1 MSERP
6 MSERPK
12 RARRCQLSV
21 PGSSE
26 KMMAKAAGLEVD
38 HIFLDLE
45 DAVAPAEKPSARS
58 KIVEA
63 LNSLDFGD
71 SVRCVR
77 INDIETPWA
86 YKDII
91 EVVTGAG
98 ENLDTIMIPK
108 VKYAHE
114 VKWVDILINQIEQD
128 IGLKHRIGIELLIE
142 EVEGMQ
148 NVDEIA
154 VATPRLEAM
163 VFGMGDYS
171 ASQGVDVREAMSSGG
186 SLYPGDI
193 WHYQRQRVV
202 IACRAAGIDA
212 VDGPF
217 GNFRDPESY
226 EREATRA
233 MVLGC
238 VGKWAI
244 HPAQVEIAQRVFS
257 PTQEEVDRARKIVQ
271 AYDAAVARGEGA
283 AQVDDAMIDAASV
296 RLVQNTLD
304 KANLYG
310 L

>member
-1 MSERP
+1 

-26 KMMAKAAGLEVD
+26 KMMTKAAGLAVD

-45 DAVAPAEKPSARS
+45 DAVAPAEKPSARG

-63 LNSLDFGD
+63 LNNLDFGN

-108 VKYAHE
+108 VKHAHE
-114 VKWVDILINQIEQD
+114 VKWVDILIHQIEQD
-128 IGLKHRIGIELLIE
+128 IGLKQRIGIELLIE
-142 EVEGMQ
+142 EVEGIQ

-154 VATPRLEAM
+154 TATPRLEAM

-171 ASQGVDVREAMSSGG
+171 ASQGVDVKEAMSSGD
-186 SLYPGDI
+186 SVYPGDI

-217 GNFRDPESY
+217 RNFRDPESY

>member
-1 MSERP
+1 

-26 KMMAKAAGLEVD
+26 KMMTKAAGLAVD

-45 DAVAPAEKPSARS
+45 DAVAPAEKPSARG

-63 LNSLDFGD
+63 LNNLDFGN

-108 VKYAHE
+108 VKHAHE
-114 VKWVDILINQIEQD
+114 VKWVDILIRQIEQD
-128 IGLKHRIGIELLIE
+128 IDLKQRIGIELLIA
-142 EVEGMQ
+142 EVEGIQ
-148 NVDEIA
+148 NVDAIA
-154 VATPRLEAM
+154 AATPRLEAM

-171 ASQGVDVREAMSSGG
+171 ASQGVAAKEAMSSGD
-186 SLYPGDI
+186 SVYPGDI

>member
-1 MSERP
+1 

-26 KMMAKAAGLEVD
+26 KMMTKAAGLAVD

-45 DAVAPAEKPSARS
+45 DAVAPAEKPSARG

-63 LNSLDFGD
+63 LNNLDFGN

-108 VKYAHE
+108 VKHAHE
-114 VKWVDILINQIEQD
+114 VKWVDILIHQIEQD

-163 VFGMGDYS
+163 VFGMGDNS
-171 ASQGVDVREAMSSGG
+171 ASQGVDVKEAMSSGD
-186 SLYPGDI
+186 SVYPGDI

-257 PTQEEVDRARKIVQ
+257 PTEEEVERARKIVQ

>member
-1 MSERP
+1 

-26 KMMAKAAGLEVD
+26 KMMTKAAGLAVD

-45 DAVAPAEKPSARS
+45 DAVAPAEKPSARG

-63 LNSLDFGD
+63 LNNLDFGN

-108 VKYAHE
+108 VKHAHE
-114 VKWVDILINQIEQD
+114 VKWVDILIHQIEQD
-128 IGLKHRIGIELLIE
+128 IGLKQRIGIELLIE
-142 EVEGMQ
+142 EVEGIQ

-154 VATPRLEAM
+154 AATPRLEAM

-171 ASQGVDVREAMSSGG
+171 ASQGVDVKEAMSSGD
-186 SLYPGDI
+186 SVYPGDI

-217 GNFRDPESY
+217 GNFRDPDSY

-257 PTQEEVDRARKIVQ
+257 PTEEEVERARKIVQ

>member
-1 MSERP
+1 

-26 KMMAKAAGLEVD
+26 KMMTKAAGLAVD

-45 DAVAPAEKPSARS
+45 DAVAPAEKPSARG

-63 LNSLDFGD
+63 LNNLDFGN

-108 VKYAHE
+108 VKHAHE
-114 VKWVDILINQIEQD
+114 VKWVDILIHQIEQD
-128 IGLKHRIGIELLIE
+128 IGLKQRIGIELLIE
-142 EVEGMQ
+142 EVEGIQ

-154 VATPRLEAM
+154 AATPRLEAM

-171 ASQGVDVREAMSSGG
+171 ASQGVDVKEAMSSGD
-186 SLYPGDI
+186 SVYPGDI
-193 WHYQRQRVV
+193 WHYQRRRVV

-233 MVLGC
+233 MVLVC

-283 AQVDDAMIDAASV
+283 AHVDDAMIDAASV

>member
-1 MSERP
+1 MSERH
-6 MSERPK
+6 K

-26 KMMAKAAGLEVD
+26 KMMTKAAGLAVD

-45 DAVAPAEKPSARS
+45 DAVAPAEKPSARG

-63 LNSLDFGD
+63 LNNLDFGN

-108 VKYAHE
+108 VKHAHE
-114 VKWVDILINQIEQD
+114 VKWVDILIHQIEQD
-128 IGLKHRIGIELLIE
+128 IGLKQRIGIELLIE
-142 EVEGMQ
+142 EVEGIQ

-154 VATPRLEAM
+154 TATPRLEAM

-171 ASQGVDVREAMSSGG
+171 ASQGVDVKEAMSSGD
-186 SLYPGDI
+186 SVYPGDI